1 MKTDL
6 NKSNY
11 GLNEISNFMTR
22 MFIVENWRQ
31 E

>member
-11 GLNEISNFMTR
+11 GRNEIRTFMTK
-22 MFIVENWRQ
+22 MFIVENWRK